1 MPEPGLAD
9 PANTVSLVAA
19 IADYAASFTV
29 TDEAGLETA
38 RRCLIAALVCCLDAL
53 RDPQCAALIGP
64 IVPGAVM
71 PGGARVPGTSLE
83 LEPTQAAFCLGLML
97 YRPAE
102 SEDRLRADHQ
112 RPAES
117 LAALLAAADYQAR
130 RAVMEGKPPSKVRDL
145 LAAMLKALAI
155 QGALDVLEDE
165 HYGPSNERIRPARV
179 AASAIVAAQL
189 GGTRAQIIRAI
200 SYSCLDSGICV
211 QAEERD
217 AIGSRQWVIADA
229 MGRAVRHACQA
240 TPPGQPR
247 PLTSAEIKLTDQAD
261 RLLGAIPASTGKP
274 FGARH
279 LDQLAG
285 RRQLQEAAPLTA
297 AFQAAVD
304 RHFPPRQ
311 AERVI
316 ALCAAPWRLDELP
329 VNELIAALVTNGAR
343 QR

>member
-1 MPEPGLAD
+1 MPEPGLAE
-9 PANTVSLVAA
+9 PASTVSLVAA
-19 IADYAASFTV
+19 IADYAASFAV
-29 TDEAGLETA
+29 TDEAALETA
-38 RRCLIAALVCCLDAL
+38 RRSLIAALVCCLEAL
-53 RDPQCAALIGP
+53 GDPRCAALIGP

-97 YRPAE
+97 CWPAE
-102 SEDRLRADHQ
+102 AEDCLRADRQ

-117 LAALLAAADYQAR
+117 LAALLATADYQAR

-155 QGALDVLEDE
+155 QRALEVCEEE
-165 HYGPSNERIRPARV
+165 HYGPSNVRIRPARV

-200 SYSCLDSGICV
+200 SYSCLDSGMCV

-240 TPPGQPR
+240 MPPGRSR
-247 PLTSAEIKLTDQAD
+247 PLTSAELKVADQAD
-261 RLLGAIPASTGKP
+261 RLLGAVPASTGKP
-274 FGARH
+274 FGTRH
-279 LDQLAG
+279 LGLLAD
-285 RRQLQEAAPLTA
+285 RRELREAAPLAA

-304 RHFPPRQ
+304 RHFPARQ
-311 AERVI
+311 AERVTE
-316 ALCAAPWRLDELP
+316 LCAAPWRLDQLP

-343 QR
+343 